1 MDATVGA
8 DYLAR
13 IGVLTPFYRLC
24 AAGSIQVL
32 GFLLL
37 QSFGRFGGLPPKNLS
52 SLVVGVSSLVA
63 GRHREWHGGLNRDG
77 RAGLGKHDCSRLFI

>member
-32 GFLLL
+32 RFLLL
-37 QSFGRFGGLPPKNLS
+37 HSLVGPSGLPPTGLLN
-52 SLVVGVSSLVA
+52 VMVGIASLVA
-63 GRHREWHGGLNRDG
+63 GCHRE
-77 RAGLGKHDCSRLFI
+77 